1 VHVNSYEAGAYM
13 SLGDTQGYVNA
24 NLSYIWHN
32 FDTSRLVDGLPT
44 AGKFDGDTI
53 SGYVEVGRIY
63 EAGNF
68 RIQPIVALS
77 LSTLTTE
84 GYTEQGDSLNRLVVQ
99 DSSFDCLKSVV
110 GGRFAY
116 PVEFDNGRRWVPE
129 ARISWSH
136 ELLDNSANFDARL
149 FSFPDIAASYFTTKG
164 AEADRNA
171 LILGTGVNAPVSD
184 TIILYA
190 DYDATLSSD
199 QTAQTASGGLRILW

>member
-1 VHVNSYEAGAYM
+1 
-13 SLGDTQGYVNA
+13 
-24 NLSYIWHN
+24 
-32 FDTSRLVDGLPT
+32 
-44 AGKFDGDTI
+44 
-53 SGYVEVGRIY
+53 
-63 EAGNF
+63 
-68 RIQPIVALS
+68 
-77 LSTLTTE
+77 
-84 GYTEQGDSLNRLVVQ
+84 
-99 DSSFDCLKSVV
+99 
-110 GGRFAY
+110 
-116 PVEFDNGRRWVPE
+116 VPE